1 MRYWQIYL
9 IIIGLILIYIS
20 TIVVILDWLVVNGFL
35 ILFIGLLGIVWK
47 YVKRPPRADK
57 YNFRETTSDNN
68 CSKCDCFDKESFDG
82 YEADCEYFNI
92 KTDKDHVCDLVG

>member
-57 YNFRETTSDNN
+57 YNFKKQHLIITVQNVTVLIRNLLMDM
-68 CSKCDCFDKESFDG
+68 KQIV
-82 YEADCEYFNI
+82 NI
-92 KTDKDHVCDLVG
+92 LI